1 MTDSTVLVDL
11 LRVAQADHGRG
22 ALWGTESEDLDAT
35 LVAWPEGQGVAVH
48 TNDEVDVLMV
58 VLEGSATVEVGDVGY
73 PLSPGGFL
81 LIPKGTERRV
91 EATSGRLVY
100 LNVHKRRKKMGPS
113 SLDAFRKR
121 TAPGS

>member
-1 MTDSTVLVDL
+1 MADSTVLADL
-11 LRVAQADHGRG
+11 LRVAQGDPSSG

-35 LVAWPEGQGVAVH
+35 LVAWPEGQGVAGH

-58 VLEGSATVEVGDVGY
+58 VLEGSASVTVGEVAHS
-73 PLSPGGFL
+73 LAQGGFL

-100 LNVHKRRKKMGPS
+100 LNVHKRRKKMAPS
-113 SLDAFRKR
+113 SLDAFRQR
-121 TAPGS
+121 TTPGS

>member
-1 MTDSTVLVDL
+1 MADSTVFADL
-11 LRVAQADHGRG
+11 LRVAHGDPSRG

-35 LVAWPEGQGVAVH
+35 LVAWPEGQGVARH

-58 VLEGSATVEVGDVGY
+58 VLEGTASVTVGEIVHSLAT
-73 PLSPGGFL
+73 GGFL
-81 LIPKGTERRV
+81 LIPKGSERLV
-91 EATSGRLVY
+91 KAVDGRLVY
-100 LNVHKRRKKMGPS
+100 LNVHKRRKKMAPS

>member
-1 MTDSTVLVDL
+1 MADLAVLADL
-11 LRVAQADHGRG
+11 LRVAHSDPSRG

-35 LVAWPEGQGVAVH
+35 LVAWPEGQGVAPH

-58 VLEGSATVEVGDVGY
+58 VLEGSATVAVGD
-73 PLSPGGFL
+73 LSYSLSIGGFL

-91 EATSGRLVY
+91 QATSDRLVY
-100 LNVHKRRKKMGPS
+100 LNVHKRRKKMAPT